1 MSIEKLSRNWN
12 IAGFVIAKLM
22 IALGLYQFFSGDE
35 DWYLIIL
42 LGVANSFIFTPSL
55 IKKKKSDS

>member
-1 MSIEKLSRNWN
+1 MSKEKLSRIWN
-12 IAGFVIAKLM
+12 IAGFIIAKLM

-35 DWYLIIL
+35 DWYLIII

-55 IKKKKSDS
+55 INKKSN